1 MNMRGAQC
9 GYVQEH
15 AIDVGDTPDLGGF
28 DVERIRIAVRG
39 EPRVHGRFLSEL
51 YVSGELPLSATA
63 FTSPPGVLAAGKR
76 YVFQVML
83 EDLEDGTLENR
94 SIAFSEPYVV
104 ARQEAPGE
112 LNSALSRSPRNFDR
126 MDFRVVD

>member
-1 MNMRGAQC
+1 
-9 GYVQEH
+9 
-15 AIDVGDTPDLGGF
+15 
-28 DVERIRIAVRG
+28 
-39 EPRVHGRFLSEL
+39 
-51 YVSGELPLSATA
+51 
-63 FTSPPGVLAAGKR
+63 
-76 YVFQVML
+76 ML

-126 MDFRVVD
+126 VDFRVVD

>member
-1 MNMRGAQC
+1 MDAQPS
-9 GYVQEH
+9 
-15 AIDVGDTPDLGGF
+15 TPDLYVYWQRF
-28 DVERIRIAVRG
+28 DPV
-39 EPRVHGRFLSEL
+39 
-51 YVSGELPLSATA
+51 
-63 FTSPPGVLAAGKR
+63 PPGVLAAGRR

-126 MDFRVVD
+126 VDFRVVD